1 MADSLFCGPAYPS
14 VNGNTTAVDVRT
26 EECLVDGLNLIPHAG
41 YLPLALLALVLWRW
55 KKSKATE
62 RQKGWVLFP
71 GHYARWT
78 VTLVLLFI
86 TLCEVGEGVVSDGY
100 TPGHHIHLYLPWIVA
115 LLATLLACVY
125 YYQVETSNKPRLLLP
140 LCVYYVMS
148 AGFKA
153 ARLAHLYNR
162 DVSSTRLRLSLTW
175 TSVVLYA
182 MHIVIEG
189 YAMFKLKYLS
199 ASPVQLK
206 PHSDLK
212 DDNMY
217 YVFPYVTLPSR
228 LTFWWASFIL
238 RVGYKEPLEMSHL
251 GKIPKLMRAKPS
263 YGVFKATYDHDKE
276 KAEAKNKKLSLWGVY
291 IKSFSGAFLISGILK
306 LMVDVLTFASPLI
319 LNGVVTWATLNLQG
333 GETEQPAAVY
343 RGPYLVTA
351 GEFFGNGFILIIVLL
366 ITNVLRFQFEY
377 FSVYMTFQQ
386 GIQLKTALQ
395 TMIYNKVL
403 KLSSWVLSSDKVTA
417 GQVMNHAGMD
427 ATMLMFMMTMIHN
440 LWSMPIQLVAG
451 CILLYFQLGWSAVV
465 GALLIIIMSPVNYK
479 IARKS
484 EELTKTKMAAS
495 DTRMKHI
502 NETIQAIKLLKLY
515 AWEQMFSDKVL
526 DARNKEVKE
535 MYKRAGWE
543 ILTSFITQATP
554 VAATLISFGTYE
566 FFNNQP
572 LTAASAFTSLS
583 LFNIMGFPL
592 TVFPI
597 LLRTAINA
605 AVATKRLKP
614 FFESSEVEEL
624 GNLSRPDIHDDDDDD
639 EESPN
644 GTADG
649 TIVSV
654 PDVKV
659 LTFKD
664 HKKNLHETENSV
676 ELKQLVEGLSQ
687 SDIAEDV
694 AVEIRDG
701 NFSWELESDSAALND
716 INLAVQKGKLTVVV
730 GQVGSGKSSLCSA
743 ILGEMRTLSGQ
754 VLWGKEH
761 NSVAYGAQKPWLLNA
776 TLRDNITFGRPFDN
790 TRYQKVISACC
801 LQPDID
807 ILPGGD
813 MTEIG
818 EKGINL
824 SGGQKQRVSLARAL
838 YSNSDI
844 VILDDPLSALDAH
857 VGGDVFEHGIM
868 AHLINDEKRTV
879 VLVTHKL
886 QYLEESQYIVA
897 VENGRIL
904 AQGTMDD
911 IRQSNPDL
919 CDSWREIIAK
929 GIRETQERAR
939 TRTISASSTASGE
952 EGEADMS
959 AEAERAALVRQISR
973 QNSHMSSI
981 RSRSTSFGKK
991 DGKEDEEDDE
1001 DELDEQKASKDE
1013 EEKKAAAEGKLV
1025 ADEERSV
1032 GSVKVQHYLTYAAA
1046 CGSIIVIFV
1055 LLSQLA
1061 KQGLQVGIDF
1071 WLSAWA
1077 TAGSAALAMNNTA
1090 VNQTFGNATQAP
1102 PAVDVNYYIIGYTGL
1117 ALAAITVTAFASVV
1131 TILSMIKGAKNLH
1144 EAMVRNIVLAPMR
1157 FFDTTPTGRVLN
1169 RMAEDTATIDLRLP
1183 FMMEHLIRVI
1193 LLVCSALLVNAVVT
1207 PFFLIG
1213 AIPIIILYFIV
1224 QKYYR
1229 ATAREIQRLDNINK
1243 SPVFAHFSETLGG
1256 LTTVRA
1262 YRMEKR
1268 FSSSIMDKLDR
1279 SNTPFYYTAAT
1290 ACWIGSRLGYMGGTI
1305 VFLAGLSA
1313 MLAAMFGTVSPAMV
1327 GLSITYALNIQM
1339 YLLWVVRGYAEVEMM
1354 MNSVERVDQ
1363 YSSTPTEPYHKDG
1376 NVIPDDNWPSKGEVS
1391 FENVS
1396 VRYDKTLDPVLTDV
1410 SATIEAGEKVGICGR
1425 TGSGKSSLTLALFRM
1440 IDNFKGKITI
1450 DGIDISRVPLT
1461 TLRSRL
1467 SIIPQDPV
1475 LFSGSVRYN
1484 LDPFDKCSDEEL
1496 WEALEIAQLKTVV
1509 SELPNKLDEAVS
1521 DGGENFSVGQR
1532 QLFCLARAFVRKC
1545 RILIMDEATASIDM
1559 ETDSTLQN
1567 VIKTAFQDRTVL
1579 TIAHRI
1585 ATILNSDRILV
1596 LDQGKV
1602 VENDTPKKLLKQ
1614 PDGLFA
1620 SLVKANK

>member
-41 YLPLALLALVLWRW
+41 YLPLAFLALLLWRW
-55 KKSKATE
+55 KYGKETGSET
-62 RQKGWVLFP
+62 QKGWVLFP
-71 GHYARWT
+71 GHYARWI
-78 VTLVLLFI
+78 VALVLLFT
-86 TLCEVGEGVVSDGY
+86 TLCEVGEGVVSDSY

-140 LCVYYVMS
+140 LCVYYAMS

-189 YAMFKLKYLS
+189 YTLFKVKYLS

-251 GKIPKLMRAKPS
+251 GNIPKQMRAKAS
-263 YGVFKATYDHDKE
+263 YDVFKTTYDHDKE
-276 KAEAKNKKLSLWGVY
+276 KAIAKNEKLSLWMVY
-291 IKSFSGAFLISGILK
+291 IKAFGDAFVIAGILR
-306 LMVDVLTFASPLI
+306 LLVDVLTFSTPLI
-319 LNGVVTWATLNLQG
+319 LKGIITWATDGIKQG
-333 GETEQPAAVY
+333 EVERPMYQ
-343 RGPYLVTA
+343 GPYLVTA
-351 GEFFGNGFILIIVLL
+351 GEFFGNGFILLILMLIVN
-366 ITNVLRFQFEY
+366 ILRYQLDY
-377 FSVYMTFQQ
+377 FGAYLTFQQ
-386 GIQLKTALQ
+386 GVQLKAAIQ

-403 KLSSWVLSSDKVTA
+403 KLSSRLLSSDKVTA

-427 ATMLMFMMTMIHN
+427 AQQLLVMMSLIHN
-440 LWSMPIQLVAG
+440 PWSMVFQLLAG
-451 CILLYFQLGWSAVV
+451 CILLYFQLGWSAVI
-465 GALLIIIMSPVNYK
+465 GTLLIIIMSPVNYK
-479 IARKS
+479 IARIT
-484 EELTKTKMAAS
+484 ERLTKKKMATS
-495 DTRMKHI
+495 DTRMKRI

-526 DARNKEVKE
+526 AARNTEVGE

-543 ILTSFITQATP
+543 ILTFRTRSSI
-554 VAATLISFGTYE
+554 V
-566 FFNNQP
+566 
-572 LTAASAFTSLS
+572 
-583 LFNIMGFPL
+583 FPL
-592 TVFPI
+592 K
-597 LLRTAINA
+597 INA
-605 AVATKRLKP
+605 AVCDKRLEP
-614 FFESSEVEEL
+614 FFESDEVEEL
-624 GNLSRPDIHDDDDDD
+624 GNMCRHDVHSDDDN
-639 EESPN
+639 ESAKEK
-644 GTADG
+644 ADG
-649 TIVSV
+649 DVVSEQK
-654 PDVKV
+654 VK
-659 LTFKD
+659 LLRNPYDKLPED
-664 HKKNLHETENSV
+664 ENSV
-676 ELKQLVEGLSQ
+676 ELKQLAGELSQ
-687 SDIAEDV
+687 TTDMAEDV
-694 AVEIRDG
+694 AIEIRNG
-701 NFSWELESDSAALND
+701 NFSWELATGTVALHD
-716 INLAVQKGKLTVVV
+716 INLKVLKEKLTVVV

-754 VLWGKEH
+754 VLWHKSQ

-776 TLRDNITFGRPFDN
+776 TLRDNITFGQPFDN
-790 TRYQKVISACC
+790 ARYQKVISACC

-886 QYLEESQYIVA
+886 QYLEESHYV
-897 VENGRIL
+897 
-904 AQGTMDD
+904 
-911 IRQSNPDL
+911 
-919 CDSWREIIAK
+919 
-929 GIRETQERAR
+929 
-939 TRTISASSTASGE
+939 GE
-952 EGEADMS
+952 EP
-959 AEAERAALVRQISR
+959 
-973 QNSHMSSI
+973 
-981 RSRSTSFGKK
+981 
-991 DGKEDEEDDE
+991 
-1001 DELDEQKASKDE
+1001 EQDE
-1013 EEKKAAAEGKLV
+1013 EEEEEEEVDEGKAAEGKLV
-1025 ADEERSV
+1025 KAEERYFDTLSNA
-1032 GSVKVQHYLTYAAA
+1032 GLILALATYLNI
-1046 CGSIIVIFV
+1046 SIKQ
-1055 LLSQLA
+1055 LS
-1061 KQGLQVGIDF
+1061 KHGLQIGIDF
-1071 WLSAWA
+1071 WLSTWA
-1077 TAGSAALAMNNTA
+1077 SAGTMAGSPLEPQNSTI
-1090 VNQTFGNATQAP
+1090 NQTMGNATKQHSLCFTFE
-1102 PAVDVNYYIIGYTGL
+1102 NC
-1117 ALAAITVTAFASVV
+1117 
-1131 TILSMIKGAKNLH
+1131 ILNTFS
-1144 EAMVRNIVLAPMR
+1144 R

-1169 RMAEDTATIDLRLP
+1169 RMSEDTAVIDLRLP
-1183 FMMEHLIRVI
+1183 LIMEHLIRVV
-1193 LLVCSALLVNAVVT
+1193 LLICSALLVNAVVT
-1207 PFFLIG
+1207 PYFLIG
-1213 AIPIIILYFIV
+1213 AVPIVVFYYMV

-1229 ATAREIQRLDNINK
+1229 ATAREIKRLDNINK

-1262 YRMEKR
+1262 YRMEKK
-1268 FSSSIMDKLDR
+1268 FSTSLMDKLDR
-1279 SNTPFYYTAAT
+1279 SNTPVYYTNAISS
-1290 ACWIGSRLGYMGGTI
+1290 WIGARLGYLGAII
-1305 VFLAGLSA
+1305 VFLAGLSSV
-1313 MLAAMFGTVSPAMV
+1313 LAAMFGSVSPAMI

-1339 YLLWVVRGYAEVEMM
+1339 YLLWLVRGCAMIEMM
-1354 MNSVERVDQ
+1354 MTSVERVDS
-1363 YSSTPTEPYHKDG
+1363 YSSIPTEPYNTDG
-1376 NVIPDDNWPSKGEVS
+1376 EKWTWDRNLCHISQQNTLCNVIVDDNWPSKGEVS
-1391 FENVS
+1391 FEGVS

-1410 SATIEAGEKVGICGR
+1410 SATFEAGEKVGICGR

-1450 DGIDISRVPLT
+1450 DGLDISRVPLT

-1496 WEALEIAQLKTVV
+1496 WEALDTAQLKTLV

-1532 QLFCLARAFVRKC
+1532 QLFCLARTFVRKC

-1559 ETDSTLQN
+1559 ETDFNLQN
-1567 VIKTAFQDRTVL
+1567 VIQTAFKDRTVI

-1585 ATILNSDRILV
+1585 ATILSSDRILV

-1602 VENDTPKKLLKQ
+1602 VENDSPDKLLKQ
-1614 PDGLFA
+1614 PNGLFA

>member
-41 YLPLALLALVLWRW
+41 YLPLAFLAPLLWRW
-55 KKSKATE
+55 KHGKETGSET
-62 RQKGWVLFP
+62 QKGWVLFP
-71 GHYARWT
+71 GHYARWI
-78 VTLVLLFI
+78 VALVLLFT
-86 TLCEVGEGVVSDGY
+86 TLCEVGEGVVSDSY
-100 TPGHHIHLYLPWIVA
+100 TPGHHIHLYLPWIVS
-115 LLATLLACVY
+115 LLATLMACVY

-182 MHIVIEG
+182 MCIVIEG
-189 YAMFKLKYLS
+189 YTLFKVKYLS

-251 GKIPKLMRAKPS
+251 GNIPKQMRAKAS

-276 KAEAKNKKLSLWGVY
+276 KAIAKNEKLSLWMVY
-291 IKSFSGAFLISGILK
+291 MKAFSDAFVIAGILR
-306 LMVDVLTFASPLI
+306 LLVDVLTFSTPLI
-319 LNGVVTWATLNLQG
+319 LKGIVTWATDSIKQG
-333 GETEQPAAVY
+333 EVERPMYQ
-343 RGPYLVTA
+343 GPYLVTA
-351 GEFFGNGFILIIVLL
+351 GEFFGNGFILLILMLIVN
-366 ITNVLRFQFEY
+366 ILRYQLDY
-377 FSVYMTFQQ
+377 FGAYLTFQQ
-386 GIQLKTALQ
+386 GVQLKAAIQ

-403 KLSSWVLSSDKVTA
+403 KLSSCLLSSDKVTA

-427 ATMLMFMMTMIHN
+427 AQQLLVMMSLIHN
-440 LWSMPIQLVAG
+440 PWSMVLQLLAG
-451 CILLYFQLGWSAVV
+451 CILLYFQLGWSAVI
-465 GALLIIIMSPVNYK
+465 GTLLIIIMSPVNYK
-479 IARKS
+479 IARIT
-484 EELTKTKMAAS
+484 ERLTKKKMATS
-495 DTRMKHI
+495 DTRMKRI

-526 DARNKEVKE
+526 AARNTEVKE

-554 VAATLISFGTYE
+554 MAATLISFGTYE
-566 FFNNQP
+566 FFNENS
-572 LTAASAFTSLS
+572 LTAASAFASLS
-583 LFNIMGFPL
+583 LFNIMAFPL
-592 TVFPI
+592 TFFPV
-597 LLRTAINA
+597 LLRTFINA
-605 AVATKRLKP
+605 AVATKRLEP
-614 FFESSEVEEL
+614 FFESDEVEGL
-624 GNLSRPDIHDDDDDD
+624 GNMCRHDVHCDEDD
-639 EESPN
+639 ESVEE
-644 GTADG
+644 TADG
-649 TIVSV
+649 DVVSEQ
-654 PDVKV
+654 KV
-659 LTFKD
+659 GLLRSSYDK
-664 HKKNLHETENSV
+664 LHEDENSI
-676 ELKQLVEGLSQ
+676 ELKQVAGELSQ
-687 SDIAEDV
+687 TTNMAEDV
-694 AVEIRDG
+694 AIEIRNG
-701 NFSWELESDSAALND
+701 NFSWELATGTVALHD
-716 INLAVQKGKLTVVV
+716 INLKVLKEKLTVVV

-754 VLWGKEH
+754 VLWHK
-761 NSVAYGAQKPWLLNA
+761 
-776 TLRDNITFGRPFDN
+776 
-790 TRYQKVISACC
+790 YQKVISACC

-886 QYLEESQYIVA
+886 QYLEESQYVVA
-897 VENGRIL
+897 MENGRIL

-919 CDSWREIIAK
+919 CDSWREIIAQ
-929 GIRETQERAR
+929 GIQETQER
-939 TRTISASSTASGE
+939 TRTSTSGSSLGAGSITDEDGKNKEVGE
-952 EGEADMS
+952 EPEQD
-959 AEAERAALVRQISR
+959 
-973 QNSHMSSI
+973 
-981 RSRSTSFGKK
+981 
-991 DGKEDEEDDE
+991 EDEE
-1001 DELDEQKASKDE
+1001 E
-1013 EEKKAAAEGKLV
+1013 EEEEEEVDEGKAAEGKLV
-1025 ADEERSV
+1025 KAEERFV
-1032 GSVKVQHYLTYAAA
+1032 GSVRLQHYVIYAAA
-1046 CGSIIVIFV
+1046 CGPIAVV
-1055 LLSQLA
+1055 LLLLLQLC
-1061 KQGLQVGIDF
+1061 KHGLQIGIDF
-1071 WLSAWA
+1071 WLSTWA
-1077 TAGSAALAMNNTA
+1077 SAGTMAGSPSEPQNST
-1090 VNQTFGNATQAP
+1090 VNQTMGNTTKAP
-1102 PAVDVNYYIIGYTGL
+1102 PAVDVRYFIIGYTGL
-1117 ALAAITVTAFASVV
+1117 SVAAIVLTAFASAL
-1131 TILSMIKGAKNLH
+1131 TILTMIRGAKNLH
-1144 EAMVRNIVLAPMR
+1144 EAMVRNVVLAPMR

-1169 RMAEDTATIDLRLP
+1169 RMSEDTATIDLRLP
-1183 FMMEHLIRVI
+1183 LIMEHLIRVV
-1193 LLVCSALLVNAVVT
+1193 LLICSALLVNAVVT
-1207 PFFLIG
+1207 PYFLIG
-1213 AIPIIILYFIV
+1213 AVPIVVFYYMV

-1229 ATAREIQRLDNINK
+1229 ATAREIKRLDNINK

-1262 YRMEKR
+1262 YRMEKK
-1268 FSSSIMDKLDR
+1268 FSTSLMDKLDR
-1279 SNTPFYYTAAT
+1279 SNTPVYYTNAISS
-1290 ACWIGSRLGYMGGTI
+1290 WIGARLGYLGAII
-1305 VFLAGLSA
+1305 VFLAGLSS
-1313 MLAAMFGTVSPAMV
+1313 MLAAMFGSVSSAMV

-1339 YLLWVVRGYAEVEMM
+1339 YLLWLVRGYAMIEMM
-1354 MNSVERVDQ
+1354 MTSVERVDS
-1363 YSSTPTEPYHKDG
+1363 YSSIPTEPYNTDG
-1376 NVIPDDNWPSKGEVS
+1376 NVIPDDNWPSKGEVT
-1391 FENVS
+1391 FEDVS
-1396 VRYDKTLDPVLTDV
+1396 VRYDKTLGPVLTDV
-1410 SATIEAGEKVGICGR
+1410 SATFEAGEKVGICGR
-1425 TGSGKSSLTLALFRM
+1425 TGSGKSSLTLALFRI

-1450 DGIDISRVPLT
+1450 DGLEISRVPLT

-1496 WEALEIAQLKTVV
+1496 WEALEIAQLKTLV

-1567 VIKTAFQDRTVL
+1567 VIQTAFKDRTVI

-1585 ATILNSDRILV
+1585 ATILSSDRILV

-1602 VENDTPKKLLKQ
+1602 VENDSPDKLLTQ
-1614 PDGLFA
+1614 PNGLFA

>member
-14 VNGNTTAVDVRT
+14 VNGNDTTTVDTRA

-55 KKSKATE
+55 KKGKVTE
-62 RQKGWVLFP
+62 HQKGWILFP

-78 VTLVLLFI
+78 VTLILLFI
-86 TLCEVGEGVVSDGY
+86 TLCEVGEGAVSDGY
-100 TPGHHIHLYLPWIVA
+100 TPGHHVHLYLPWIVS

-125 YYQVETSNKPRLLLP
+125 YYQVEMSNKPRLLLP
-140 LCVYYVMS
+140 LAVYYIMS

-153 ARLAHLYNR
+153 ARLAHLYTR
-162 DVSSTRLRLSLTW
+162 GDVSSTSLRLSLTW

-182 MHIVIEG
+182 LHVVIEG
-189 YAMFKLKYLS
+189 YALFKLKYLS
-199 ASPVQLK
+199 ADPVQLK

-212 DDNMY
+212 DDSMY

-228 LTFWWASFIL
+228 ATFWWASFIL

-251 GKIPKLMRAKPS
+251 GKIPMLMRAKAS
-263 YGVFKATYDHDKE
+263 YDVFKATYDHDKE
-276 KAEAKNKKLSLWGVY
+276 KADAKNKKLSLWGVY
-291 IKSFSGAFLISGILK
+291 IKAFSDAFLISGL
-306 LMVDVLTFASPLI
+306 LRLLVDTLTFSTPLI
-319 LNGVVTWATLNLQG
+319 LNGIVTWATLNFQQG
-333 GETEQPAAVY
+333 GTEQPVY
-343 RGPYLVTA
+343 KGAYLVTT
-351 GEFFGNGFILIIVLL
+351 GEFFGNGFILITLLL
-366 ITNVLRFQFEY
+366 IVNILRFQLEY
-377 FSVYMTFQQ
+377 FGVYMTFQQ

-427 ATMLMFMMTMIHN
+427 ATMLMYMMTMIHS
-440 LWSMPIQLVAG
+440 LWSMPLQLIAG
-451 CILLYFQLGWSAVV
+451 CIMLYFQLGWSAVI

-515 AWEQMFSDKVL
+515 AWEKMFSEKVL
-526 DARNKEVKE
+526 DARNKEVTE

-566 FFNNQP
+566 FLNNQP

-583 LFNIMGFPL
+583 LFNIMAFPL
-592 TVFPI
+592 TIFPI
-597 LLRTAINA
+597 LIRTVINA
-605 AVATKRLKP
+605 TVATKRMKP
-614 FFESSEVEEL
+614 FFESTEVEEL
-624 GNLSRPDIHDDDDDD
+624 GNLSRPDIHADDGD
-639 EESPN
+639 EGQN
-644 GTADG
+644 GTTDG
-649 TIVSV
+649 HIVSV

-659 LTFKD
+659 VTNSKKD
-664 HKKNLHETENSV
+664 LHENESSV
-676 ELKQLVEGLSQ
+676 ELKQLVRGLSHT
-687 SDIAEDV
+687 DMADDV
-694 AVEIRDG
+694 AIQIRDG
-701 NFSWELESDSAALND
+701 NFSWELESDSAALSD
-716 INLAVQKGKLTVVV
+716 INLGVQKGKLTVIV

-754 VLWGKEH
+754 VLWDKEH

-776 TLRDNITFGRPFDN
+776 TLRDNVTFGQPFDVS
-790 TRYQKVISACC
+790 RYQKVITACC

-824 SGGQKQRVSLARAL
+824 SGGQKQRISLARAL

-868 AHLINDEKRTV
+868 GHLINDEKRTV
-879 VLVTHKL
+879 ILVTHKL
-886 QYLEESQYIVA
+886 QYLEESQYVVA
-897 VENGRIL
+897 MENGCIL

-911 IRQSNPDL
+911 IRQSNPEL
-919 CDSWREIIAK
+919 CDSWREIVAK
-929 GIRETQERAR
+929 GIREMQERAR
-939 TRTISASSTASGE
+939 TRTVSSGSASGE
-952 EGEADMS
+952 EGEDEMS
-959 AEAERAALVRQISR
+959 AEAERAALVRQLSR
-973 QNSHMSSI
+973 QQSV
-981 RSRSTSFGKK
+981 RSRTTSFVKK
-991 DGKEDEEDDE
+991 EGKEDEEDE
-1001 DELDEQKASKDE
+1001 EEELDEQKASKDE

-1025 ADEERSV
+1025 EEEGRSV
-1032 GSVKVQHYLTYAAA
+1032 GSVKLQHYLTYAAA
-1046 CGSIIVIFV
+1046 CGSILVIFL
-1055 LLSQLA
+1055 LLSQLS

-1077 TAGSAALAMNNTA
+1077 SASAGSTAQPMNSTAG
-1090 VNQTFGNATQAP
+1090 NQTFGNATQAP
-1102 PAVDVNYYIIGYTGL
+1102 PTIDVDYYIKGYTGL
-1117 ALAAITVTAFASVV
+1117 SVAAISVTAFASVI

-1144 EAMVRNIVLAPMR
+1144 EAMVRNIVLSPMR

-1207 PFFLIG
+1207 PYFLIG
-1213 AIPIIILYFIV
+1213 AVPIIILYYIV

-1262 YRMEKR
+1262 YRAEKR
-1268 FSSSIMDKLDR
+1268 FSESIMDKLDR

-1290 ACWIGSRLGYMGGTI
+1290 SCWIGARLGYMGGSI

-1313 MLAAMFGTVSPAMV
+1313 ILAAMFGSVSAGMV

-1363 YSSTPTEPYHKDG
+1363 YSSTPTEPYNKDG
-1376 NVIPDDNWPSKGEVS
+1376 NVIPDDNWPSKGEVT
-1391 FENVS
+1391 FEGVS

-1410 SATIEAGEKVGICGR
+1410 SATFEAGEKVGICGR

-1450 DGIDISRVPLT
+1450 DGIDISRVNLT

-1614 PDGLFA
+1614 PNGLFA

>member
-14 VNGNTTAVDVRT
+14 ANGNATTVDIRT

-41 YLPLALLALVLWRW
+41 YLPLVLLALVLWRW
-55 KKSKATE
+55 KKGKVTE
-62 RQKGWVLFP
+62 HQRGWVLFP
-71 GHYARWT
+71 GHYVRWT

-86 TLCEVGEGVVSDGY
+86 TLCEVGEGVLSDSY
-100 TPGHHIHLYLPWIVA
+100 SPGHHIHLYLPWIVS
-115 LLATLLACVY
+115 LLATLLAGVY
-125 YYQVETSNKPRLLLP
+125 YYQVEMSNKPRLLLP
-140 LCVYYVMS
+140 LCLYYVMS

-153 ARLAHLYNR
+153 ARLAHLYSR
-162 DVSSTRLRLSLTW
+162 DVSSTRLRMSLTW
-175 TSVVLYA
+175 TSAVLYA
-182 MHIVIEG
+182 LHIIIEG

-199 ASPVQLK
+199 ANPVQLK
-206 PHSDLK
+206 PHSDLNI
-212 DDNMY
+212 DNMR

-228 LTFWWASFIL
+228 ATFWWASWIL

-263 YGVFKATYDHDKE
+263 YDVFKATYDHDKE
-276 KAEAKNKKLSLWGVY
+276 KAAAKNKKLSLWGVY
-291 IKSFSGAFLISGILK
+291 IKSFSGAFFISGFLT
-306 LMVDVLTFASPLI
+306 LMVNILTFSSPLI
-319 LNGVVTWATLNLQG
+319 LNGVVTWAVVNLEE
-333 GETEQPAAVY
+333 ETKQPTAVY

-351 GEFFGNGFILIIVLL
+351 GEFFGNGFILITVLL
-366 ITNVLRFQFEY
+366 IVNILRFQLEY

-427 ATMLMFMMTMIHN
+427 ATMLMYMMTMIHN
-440 LWSMPIQLVAG
+440 AWSMPLQLIAG
-451 CILLYFQLGWSAVV
+451 CILLYFQLGVSAVV
-465 GALLIIIMSPVNYK
+465 GAILIIIMSPVNYK

-495 DTRMKHI
+495 DTRMKRI

-515 AWEQMFSDKVL
+515 AWEQMFSDKVI
-526 DARNKEVKE
+526 DARDKEVTE

-572 LTAASAFTSLS
+572 LTPASAFTALS
-583 LFNIMGFPL
+583 LFNIMAFPL
-592 TVFPI
+592 TIFPI
-597 LLRTAINA
+597 LIRTVINA

-614 FFESSEVEEL
+614 FFESAEVEEL
-624 GNLSRPDIHDDDDDD
+624 GNLSRPDIHADDDDD
-639 EESPN
+639 EGQN
-644 GTADG
+644 GTTDG

-659 LTFKD
+659 LTFAD
-664 HKKNLHETENSV
+664 KKLHEDKNSV
-676 ELKQLVEGLSQ
+676 ELNQLVKGISQ
-687 SDIAEDV
+687 TNMAEDV
-694 AVEIRDG
+694 AIEIRDG

-716 INLAVQKGKLTVVV
+716 INLSVQKGKLTVVV

-754 VLWGKEH
+754 VLWGKKH
-761 NSVAYGAQKPWLLNA
+761 NSVAYGAQKAWLLNA
-776 TLRDNITFGRPFDN
+776 TLRDNVTFGQPFDN

-824 SGGQKQRVSLARAL
+824 SGGQKQRISLARAL
-838 YSNSDI
+838 YSKSDI

-868 AHLINDEKRTV
+868 GHLINEEKRTV
-879 VLVTHKL
+879 ILVTHKL

-897 VENGRIL
+897 IENGRIL

-911 IRQSNPDL
+911 LRQSNPDL

-929 GIRETQERAR
+929 GIRETQERTRNR
-939 TRTISASSTASGE
+939 TLSGSSFTGSTSGGEGE
-952 EGEADMS
+952 EEAS
-959 AEAERAALVRQISR
+959 AEAERAALMRQISR

-981 RSRSTSFGKK
+981 RSRSSSNVKK
-991 DGKEDEEDDE
+991 DGKEDDEEDE
-1001 DELDEQKASKDE
+1001 DELDEEKASKLE
-1013 EEKKAAAEGKLV
+1013 EEKTAAAEGKLV
-1025 ADEERSV
+1025 GAEERSV
-1032 GSVKVQHYLTYAAA
+1032 GSVKLQHYLTYAAA
-1046 CGSIIVIFV
+1046 CGSVIVVFV
-1055 LLSQLA
+1055 LLAQFS

-1077 TAGSAALAMNNTA
+1077 SASTVAQGLNNTA
-1090 VNQTFGNATQAP
+1090 VNQTLGNATRAP
-1102 PAVDVNYYIIGYTGL
+1102 PTVDVNYYIIGYTGL
-1117 ALAAITVTAFASVV
+1117 SLSAIAVTAFASVI

-1183 FMMEHLIRVI
+1183 FMMEHLMRVI
-1193 LLVCSALLVNAVVT
+1193 LLVCSALIVNAVVT
-1207 PFFLIG
+1207 PYFLIG

-1262 YRMEKR
+1262 YRVEKR
-1268 FSSSIMDKLDR
+1268 FSTSIMDKLDR

-1290 ACWIGSRLGYMGGTI
+1290 SCWIGARLGYMGGFI

-1313 MLAAMFGTVSPAMV
+1313 MLAAMLGSLSAAMV
-1327 GLSITYALNIQM
+1327 GLSITYALNIQA

-1391 FENVS
+1391 FEGVS

-1410 SATIEAGEKVGICGR
+1410 SATFEAGEKVGICGR
-1425 TGSGKSSLTLALFRM
+1425 TGSGKSSLTLAIFRM

-1596 LDQGKV
+1596 LDQGKL
-1602 VENDTPKKLLKQ
+1602 VENDSPKKLLKL
-1614 PDGLFA
+1614 PNGLFA